1 MSSMYKLLE
10 QCLANR
16 HWVTSSSSH
25 SSRHEELIAACW
37 IEAVV
42 SVDKM
47 CCACYLVTERSTS
60 FPEPNKSLV
69 PETEDY
75 LGDSAFI

>member
-1 MSSMYKLLE
+1 MPCMYKLLE

-37 IEAVV
+37 IGAVV
-42 SVDKM
+42 SVGKM
-47 CCACYLVTERSTS
+47 RCGCYLVMERSTS

-69 PETEDY
+69 PVTEDY
-75 LGDSAFI
+75 LGDSAFD